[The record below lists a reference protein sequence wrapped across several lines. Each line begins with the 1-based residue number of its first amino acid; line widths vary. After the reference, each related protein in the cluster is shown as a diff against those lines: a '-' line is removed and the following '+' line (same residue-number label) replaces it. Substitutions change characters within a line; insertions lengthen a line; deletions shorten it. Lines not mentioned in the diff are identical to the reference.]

1 MNKFMSATIALALAV
16 PLGVVATPQEDLD
29 TFRAYFEQRFPNT
42 SMDDYVNGIYS
53 IDPTSREEWV
63 AIEEFA
69 PYELNIDNGKALFE
83 TPFTNGKS
91 LADCFPNEG
100 IGVRQNYPHYDL
112 ERKEVVTL
120 ELAINECREANGE
133 KPYKYSKGPIADVS
147 AYMAYTSRG
156 EKIEVEIPNDDALA
170 WYERGRRH
178 FYAKRGQLN
187 LSCADCHV
195 YNAGM
200 YVRAD
205 KLSPALGH
213 SSHFPVFRSKWGEL
227 GTLHR
232 RYKGCNEQVR
242 AKPFKPQGEEYRA
255 LEYFHT
261 YMSNGLEING
271 PGARK

>member
-1 MNKFMSATIALALAV
+1 MNKLMRATMAFALAV
-16 PLGVVATPQEDLD
+16 PLGVFATPQEDLD

-42 SMDDYVNGIYS
+42 DMEDYVNGIYS
-53 IDPTSREEWV
+53 IDPASREEWV

-69 PYELNIDNGKALFE
+69 PYELSIDNGKALFE
-83 TPFTNGKS
+83 TPFVNGKS

-100 IGVRQNYPHYDL
+100 IGVRQNYPYFDV

-133 KPYKYSKGPIADVS
+133 EPYKYSKGPIADVS

-156 EKIEVEIPNDDALA
+156 QKIEVDIPNDDALA

-213 SSHFPVFRSKWGEL
+213 PSHFPVFRSKWGEL